1 MVAAKNRT
9 VIVAPDTDSEV
20 GALVAVVRQRLYMD
34 AFMS

>member
-1 MVAAKNRT
+1 MVAAENRT

-20 GALVAVVRQRLYMD
+20 GALEAVVRQRLYMD